1 MRILFFA
8 SIIMFFASISSCNN
22 DAAKPNND
30 TADSVSKVVKTENT
44 NPFFRK
50 DGELRFTE
58 AHTYKEIVKIDI
70 EVADDENERIL
81 GLMNRDSIPANAG
94 MLFMM
99 GVEEPQSFWMKN
111 TKIPLDIIYV
121 AADNSIVK
129 ICPDAVPYSLNN
141 INSDYPAMFV
151 VEVNGGFAK
160 KHGLK
165 AGDRIIF

>member
-1 MRILFFA
+1 MKILVFA
-8 SIIMFFASISSCNN
+8 LIVMSFAGLISCNN
-22 DAAKPNND
+22 DAAKINNN
-30 TADSVSKVVKTENT
+30 TADSVSTVVKKEKT

-50 DGELRFTE
+50 DGELRFAE
-58 AHTYKEIVKIDI
+58 ARTYKEIVKIDI

-99 GVEEPQSFWMKN
+99 GVEEPQAFWMKN

-129 ICPDAVPYSLNN
+129 ICPDAVPYSLDN

>member
-1 MRILFFA
+1 
-8 SIIMFFASISSCNN
+8 MFFASMSSCNN
-22 DAAKPNND
+22 DAAKPTND
-30 TADSVSKVVKTENT
+30 TADSVSKVVKTEKA

-50 DGELRFTE
+50 DGELRFAE
-58 AHTYKEIVKIDI
+58 ARTYKEIVKIEI

-99 GVEEPQSFWMKN
+99 GVEESQSFWMKN

-121 AADNSIVK
+121 SADNVIVK
-129 ICPDAVPYSLNN
+129 VCANTEPYSLKN
-141 INSDYPAMFV
+141 IDSDFPAMYV
-151 VEVNGGFAK
+151 VEVNAGFVK
-160 KHGLK
+160 KNGIK

>member
-1 MRILFFA
+1 MRTVLFTLLA
-8 SIIMFFASISSCNN
+8 LSVGWLSSCKTDNVK
-22 DAAKPNND
+22 AVTEPS
-30 TADSVSKVVKTENT
+30 DSIPAVEKKENS

-50 DGELRFTE
+50 DGELRFAE
-58 AHTYKEIVKIDI
+58 ARTYNEIVKIDI
-70 EVADDENERIL
+70 EVADDEDERIL

-99 GVEEPQSFWMKN
+99 GIEEPQSFWMKN

-129 ICPDAVPYSLNN
+129 ICYNAVPYSLDN

-151 VEVNGGFAK
+151 VEVNAGFAIK
-160 KHGLK
+160 YGLK
-165 AGDRIIF
+165 PGDRIIF

>member
-1 MRILFFA
+1 MKIYTFA
-8 SIIMFFASISSCNN
+8 LIFLSFVLLVSCHHDTVKTADNIT
-22 DAAKPNND
+22 DTTTLAAKKE
-30 TADSVSKVVKTENT
+30 KV

-50 DGELRFTE
+50 DGELRFAE
-58 AHTYKEIVKIDI
+58 ARTYNEIVKIDI

-81 GLMNRDSIPANAG
+81 GLMNRDSIPADAG

-129 ICPDAVPYSLNN
+129 ICYNAVPYSLDN

-151 VEVNGGFAK
+151 VEVNAGFAK
-160 KHGLK
+160 KYGLK
-165 AGDRIIF
+165 PGDRIIF